1 MLPIEI
7 SNWDISQFYQE
18 GEGPDL
24 FLTFGCSWSRAWGT
38 YPEELLPADP
48 NYQENVEFLSNYS
61 YMAHVAN
68 AVNIKTRVNFA
79 IPGSNNDTQSRLIIE
94 FVERNR
100 SKFRRIFIL
109 WGITSIYRWEL
120 FCNRIDA
127 PWSYMWGPNLIG
139 ADAAETKHFL
149 KNHWDKNYQLL
160 LLSNRILTLS
170 TYLKANSVEH
180 LFFPVF
186 QSYNRHNML
195 LNTLNSEILF
205 DADSHNNDMLSLMLE
220 NENLD
225 AIDDFL
231 SDSNNQD
238 TRIQQLIDAGYL
250 SKKHAHPT
258 KKGHEFIAQK
268 LIAHYN
274 SFSNKTK

>member
-7 SNWDISQFYQE
+7 SNWDVKQFYQE

-38 YPEELLPADP
+38 YPEELLFTDV
-48 NYQENVEFLSNYS
+48 NYRENVEFISKHS
-61 YMAHVAN
+61 YMAYMAN
-68 AVNIKTRVNFA
+68 AVNIDTRVNFA
-79 IPGSNNDTQSRLIIE
+79 IPGSNNDTQGRLIVE
-94 FVERNR
+94 FIERNR

-127 PWSYMWGPNLIG
+127 PWSYMWNPYVQK
-139 ADAAETKHFL
+139 ETASEIKHFL
-149 KNHWDKNYQLL
+149 KHHWDKNYQLL
-160 LLSNRILTLS
+160 TLSNRILTLS
-170 TYLKANSVEH
+170 KYLQANSVEH

-195 LNTLNSEILF
+195 LNTLDSKVLF
-205 DADSHNNDMLSLMLE
+205 NADSYNNDMLSLMLE
-220 NENLD
+220 NEHLD

-231 SDSNNQD
+231 SDANNQD
-238 TRIQQLIDAGYL
+238 NRIQQLIDAGYL
-250 SKKHAHPT
+250 SEKHAHPT

-268 LIAHYN
+268 LITHYN
-274 SFSNKTK
+274 SFNNR